1 MPKKRLIDATDLVRR
16 VLEERDKIRLEV
28 VPRYG
33 FGAPVP
39 DRHGQAMVG
48 GIRKALRE
56 IETSPTV
63 DAVEVVRCD
72 ECKHYNH
79 AVIDD
84 DPAETFEVD
93 VCLHKDLFPT
103 RVTPDFYCAHGERK
117 MDAEVQDVPQD

>member
-33 FGAPVP
+33 FGVPVP

-48 GIRKALRE
+48 GIRKTLRE

-63 DAVEVVRCD
+63 DAVEVIRCKD
-72 ECKHYNH
+72 CRFWGMEEPIETENCKFCKLASYMVGENG
-79 AVIDD
+79 
-84 DPAETFEVD
+84 
-93 VCLHKDLFPT
+93 
-103 RVTPDFYCAHGERK
+103 YCVYGERK
-117 MDAEVQDVPQD
+117 MDTEVEGNA

>member
-33 FGAPVP
+33 FGVHVP
-39 DRHGQAMVG
+39 DQHGQAMVG

-63 DAVEVVRCD
+63 DAVEVVRCKD
-72 ECKHYNH
+72 CEEYIPWLEGRICGRIGSYFGNTKP
-79 AVIDD
+79 DD
-84 DPAETFEVD
+84 F
-93 VCLHKDLFPT
+93 CSS
-103 RVTPDFYCAHGERK
+103 GIRK
-117 MDAEVQDVPQD
+117 MDAEVEG

>member
-33 FGAPVP
+33 FGVPVP
-39 DRHGQAMVG
+39 DQHGQAMVG

-63 DAVEVVRCD
+63 DAVEVVRCG
-72 ECKHYNH
+72 ECKHHYGSIYGH
-79 AVIDD
+79 V
-84 DPAETFEVD
+84 
-93 VCLHKDLFPT
+93 VCNLLHRTT
-103 RVTPDFYCAHGERK
+103 RVNGYCHNGAK
-117 MDAEVQDVPQD
+117 MDAEVQDGTK

>member
-33 FGAPVP
+33 FGVPVP

-63 DAVEVVRCD
+63 DAVPVVRCR
-72 ECKHYNH
+72 ECVYFKWDCYCTHDKMEH
-79 AVIDD
+79 SR
-84 DPAETFEVD
+84 
-93 VCLHKDLFPT
+93 CLSGD
-103 RVTPDFYCAHGERK
+103 YCSYGERK
-117 MDAEVQDVPQD
+117 MDAEESENAQTE

>member
-33 FGAPVP
+33 LGVPVP
-39 DRHGQAMVG
+39 DQHGQAMVG

-63 DAVEVVRCD
+63 DAVEVVRCKD
-72 ECKHYNH
+72 CKHRGIVSECPMCYTEDYYDEDDGYDYWD
-79 AVIDD
+79 VDKTIDD
-84 DPAETFEVD
+84 GF
-93 VCLHKDLFPT
+93 C
-103 RVTPDFYCAHGERK
+103 YCGE
-117 MDAEVQDVPQD
+117 MDAEVEE